1 MKAGYRAA
9 AERLAAERDVLKR
22 LEARPS
28 VVDLA
33 IQELRSRIRYV
44 EQLAAENERIGGRSR
59 DAGMADNLDFLLDT
73 QYPGR
78 KVIVWAHNGHIGRHA
93 AGSQFEGFMGSLV
106 GGRRPGELY
115 TVGFYMGWGI
125 AAQNDRRRYEIRR
138 ADDDTLEA
146 VLANGGW
153 RLSFVDLSGASAGS
167 WARTRVGSREWG
179 INPSAIVPAEVYDA
193 LIYIDAV
200 TPPEYL

>member
-1 MKAGYRAA
+1 
-9 AERLAAERDVLKR
+9 
-22 LEARPS
+22 
-28 VVDLA
+28 
-33 IQELRSRIRYV
+33 
-44 EQLAAENERIGGRSR
+44 
-59 DAGMADNLDFLLDT
+59 
-73 QYPGR
+73 
-78 KVIVWAHNGHIGRHA
+78 
-93 AGSQFEGFMGSLV
+93 
-106 GGRRPGELY
+106 
-115 TVGFYMGWGI
+115 MGWGI